1 MSPSL
6 EKQYLSGRVDP
17 EMRELHFKA
26 TGEYSDDFT
35 IYSWYHSLG
44 SIPQHTHNTD
54 GSKTSFY
61 NIPDWVKDVD
71 DLAEYWDL
79 RGDEFNCLKALAGIA
94 LGSRHSG
101 TNPMRDANKLVHYA
115 NRIKSKLEKATN
127 K

>member
-6 EKQYLSGRVDP
+6 EKQYVG
-17 EMRELHFKA
+17 EMVISPQEREEFFRA
-26 TGEYSDDFT
+26 VGEYGSDIQVHNWLKAIGT
-35 IYSWYHSLG
+35 SSK
-44 SIPQHTHNTD
+44 SVHNTD

-71 DLAEYWDL
+71 DLAEHWNL
-79 RGDEFNCLKALAGIA
+79 KGDEFNCLKAIAGIA

-101 TNPMRDANKLVHYA
+101 TSPIRDAKKLQHYSS
-115 NRIKSKLEKATN
+115 RIVARLEKDS